1 MTDVYEARGPVPVP
15 PPLVYLAGFGVGLL
29 IGLAASPPDLPTAVR
44 VTGGV
49 AGVVVLLA
57 LDTSAMRRFI
67 RRGTP
72 VNPARAARALVTD
85 GPYRFTRNPM
95 YLGMACAYA
104 GAALAAGALWSLA
117 VLPAV
122 LLVVDRVIIAREERH
137 LVARF
142 GDQYERYRR
151 SVRRWI

>member
-1 MTDVYEARGPVPVP
+1 MTDVYEGRGPVPVP
-15 PPLVYLAGFGVGLL
+15 PPLAYLAGFGVGLL
-29 IGLAASPPDLPTAVR
+29 IGLAAPPPELPTALR
-44 VTGGV
+44 VAGGV
-49 AGVVVLLA
+49 AGIAALLG
-57 LDTSAMRRFI
+57 LDTTAMRRFG

-104 GAALAAGALWSLA
+104 GAALAADALWSLA
-117 VLPAV
+117 LLPAV

-142 GDQYERYRR
+142 GDEYERYRR

>member
-1 MTDVYEARGPVPVP
+1 MPVP
-15 PPLVYLAGFGVGLL
+15 PPLIYLAGFGGGLL
-29 IGLAASPPDLPTAVR
+29 LGLVAPPPEPPAALR
-44 VTGGV
+44 VAGALGGV
-49 AGVVVLLA
+49 AALLA
-57 LDTSAMRRFI
+57 LDTTAMRRFI

-85 GPYRFTRNPM
+85 GPYRITRNPM

-104 GAALAAGALWSLA
+104 GAALAADALWSLA

-122 LLVVDRVIIAREERH
+122 LLVVDRVVIAREERH

-142 GDQYERYRR
+142 GDEYARYRR